1 MTDNKLAFI
10 VGGAGSIGRVIV
22 KRLLADGLDV
32 VVIGRSRA
40 GLDELRAA
48 HPAAATLVADMSDDS
63 AIERIAE
70 AAQGRLVQTVVH
82 AVGLPVTGGVVDAEP
97 GAIAEAVN
105 IKCGGMVRLVRGVE
119 SGLTRGSRLIAIGG
133 HYGFEP
139 TAYAMGPGV
148 ANAALPSLVRQLNLA
163 YGERGITA
171 HLLAPGPADT
181 ARLHRVAENRGKK
194 VGKTLEQVLEDMRNE
209 SAIRSFVKPEE
220 VAWMVSTLQAPEAD
234 ALCGATVFMDGGRR
248 KGLP

>member
-1 MTDNKLAFI
+1 MSDKKLAFI
-10 VGGAGSIGRVIV
+10 VGGGGSIGTVIV
-22 KRLLADGLDV
+22 GKLLADGLEV
-32 VVIGRSRA
+32 VAIGRSQSS
-40 GLDELRAA
+40 LDELQAT
-48 HPAAATLVADMSDDS
+48 HPAVRTLIADMSDDS
-63 AIERIAE
+63 AIEIISAV
-70 AAQGRLVQTVVH
+70 AKGRTVQTVVH
-82 AVGLPVTGGVVDAEP
+82 AVGLPVTGGVADAEP

-119 SGLTRGSRLIAIGG
+119 AGLVRGSRLIAVGG

-139 TAYAMGPGV
+139 NAYAMGPGV
-148 ANAALPSLVRQLNLA
+148 ANAALPSLIRQLNLA
-163 YGERGITA
+163 YGEKGITA

-194 VGKTLEQVLEDMRNE
+194 SGKTLEEVLEEMRNE
-209 SAIRSFVKPEE
+209 SAIKAFVKPEE

-234 ALCGATVFMDGGRR
+234 ALCGSTVFMDGGRR